1 MSSSDRAQ
9 NLGDLAATA
18 STATAAARRT
28 SLVYSGADRG
38 LPIAP
43 SAGRLRPL
51 GLGEVQITG
60 GFWADLQALNSSAM
74 IEHCEAWVEQMGWT
88 TNFDAVV
95 AGTIAQTRRGR
106 EFSDSDVYKL
116 MEAMAWEIGRTGDE
130 AMNARFE
137 ALVARIAPVQ
147 EPDGYLSTKFGR
159 PGQEPRYSDLEWG
172 HELYCY
178 GHLIQA
184 GVARG
189 RTAGA
194 DQFVEIA
201 VRAADHVCEA
211 FGPDGID
218 NVCGHPEIEVALVE
232 LYRYTGDRRYLDQAQ
247 LFVDRRGHGRLGQIE
262 FGAQYFQDD
271 QPVRETA
278 IMTGHSVRALYL
290 AAGAADLAIEEGD
303 DELLA
308 AITAQT
314 LATLARRTY
323 LTGGM
328 GAHHEGES
336 FGADYELPS
345 DRAYSET
352 CAGVA
357 SVMLNQRL
365 LLASG
370 EAAHADAVE
379 RTLYNVV
386 ATSPAQDGKAFYYTN
401 TLHQRVPGTV
411 PDATEPS
418 ARASSSLRAPWFE
431 VSCCPTNVA
440 RTVASLGSYL
450 ASADDDGIQ
459 LHQYASAEVVAP
471 LGDGRTVGVSVATHY
486 PHDGLVRVTIT
497 QVPEADQDAEWTLSL
512 RVPAWAERAVLRTGG
527 VSTSVDAGYAQV
539 RRAFAVGD
547 VVELE
552 LPVVARWTWPDA
564 RVDAVRGQVA
574 VERGPLVL
582 CLESTDLGA
591 SVNTVS
597 VDTSLP
603 PVELD
608 GAVLVSAT
616 TVDPHD
622 TPWPFGPD
630 ADAVAP
636 ERVTDRGLVQ
646 LVPYH
651 AWANRGPSTMRVWM
665 PVS

>member
-1 MSSSDRAQ
+1 MSSSEYADT
-9 NLGDLAATA
+9 LGAPPTPVR
-18 STATAAARRT
+18 SH
-28 SLVYSGADRG
+28 LVHTGADRG
-38 LPIAP
+38 LPVAP
-43 SAGRLRPL
+43 TAGRLRPL

-60 GFWADLQALNSSAM
+60 GFWADLQRLNSTTM

-88 TNFDAVV
+88 TNFDAVL
-95 AGTIAQTRRGR
+95 AGTIAETRRGR

-116 MEAMAWEIGRTGDE
+116 MEAMAWEIGRTGDA
-130 AMNARFE
+130 AMDARFL

-147 EPDGYLSTKFGR
+147 EADGYLSTKFGR
-159 PGQEPRYSDLEWG
+159 PGQPPRYSDLQWG

-184 GVARG
+184 AVARG
-189 RTAGA
+189 RTAGE
-194 DQFVEIA
+194 DEFVRLA
-201 VRAADHVCEA
+201 VRAADHVCET

-232 LYRYTGDRRYLDQAQ
+232 LSRYTGDPRYRDQAQ
-247 LFVDRRGHGRLGQIE
+247 LFIDRRGHGRLGDIE

-271 QPVRETA
+271 EPVRDTT

-290 AAGAADLAIEEGD
+290 AAGAADLAVDTGD

-314 LATLARRTY
+314 LSTLARRTY

-370 EAAHADAVE
+370 EAEHADAVE
-379 RTLYNVV
+379 RTLFNVV
-386 ATSPAQDGKAFYYTN
+386 ATSPAQDGMAFYYTN

-411 PDATEPS
+411 PDETEPS

-450 ASADDDGIQ
+450 ATVDDSGVQ
-459 LHQYASAEVVAP
+459 LHQFASARILAP
-471 LGDGRTVGVSVATHY
+471 LGDGTVGLSVETRY
-486 PHDGLVRVTIT
+486 PRDGRVRVTVT
-497 QVPEADQDAEWTLSL
+497 DVPAAGGEWTLSL
-512 RVPAWAERAVLRTGG
+512 RVPAWAERAVLTVDGEHA
-527 VSTSVDAGYAQV
+527 SVAPGYARV
-539 RRAFAVGD
+539 TRAFAVGD

-591 SVNTVS
+591 SVNTAS
-597 VDTSLP
+597 VDTSVP
-603 PVELD
+603 PIELD
-608 GAVLVSAT
+608 GAVQVHVT
-616 TVDPHD
+616 TTDAAEVG
-622 TPWPFGPD
+622 WPFGP
-630 ADAVAP
+630 VAAP
-636 ERVTDRGLVQ
+636 DPIRVADRGLIS

-665 PVS
+665 PVA

>member
-1 MSSSDRAQ
+1 MSSPERART
-9 NLGDLAATA
+9 LGATTEA
-18 STATAAARRT
+18 PLTHLLHT
-28 SLVYSGADRG
+28 GADRG
-38 LPIAP
+38 LPVAP
-43 SAGRLRPL
+43 ASGRLRPL

-60 GFWADLQALNSSAM
+60 GFWADLQKLNSSAM
-74 IEHCEAWVEQMGWT
+74 IEHCEKWVERMGWT
-88 TNFDAVV
+88 TNFDSVV
-95 AGTIAQTRRGR
+95 AGTIAESRRGR

-116 MEAMAWEIGRTGDE
+116 MEAMAWEIGRTGDH
-130 AMNARFE
+130 AMDARFE

-147 EPDGYLSTKFGR
+147 EADGYLSTKFGR
-159 PGQEPRYSDLEWG
+159 PGQQPRYSDLQWG

-189 RTAGA
+189 RTTGE
-194 DQFVEIA
+194 DEFVRLA

-211 FGPDGID
+211 FGTGGID

-232 LYRYTGDRRYLDQAQ
+232 LSRYTGDRKYRDQAQ
-247 LFVDRRGHGRLGQIE
+247 LFIDRRGHGRLGDIE

-271 QPVRETA
+271 APVRDTA

-290 AAGAADLAIEEGD
+290 AAGAADLAVDTGD
-303 DELLA
+303 GELLA
-308 AITAQT
+308 AITSQT

-336 FGADYELPS
+336 FGVDYELPS

-379 RTLYNVV
+379 RTLFNVV
-386 ATSPAQDGKAFYYTN
+386 ATSPSQDGTAFYYTN
-401 TLHQRVPGTV
+401 TLHQRVPGTI
-411 PDATEPS
+411 PDEDEPS
-418 ARASSSLRAPWFE
+418 ARASSSLRAPFFE

-450 ASADDDGIQ
+450 ASVDDAGVQ
-459 LHQYASAEVVAP
+459 LHQFASAQILAP
-471 LGDGRTVGVSVATHY
+471 LGDGRTVGLSVETRY
-486 PHDGLVRVTIT
+486 PDDGLIRVTVID
-497 QVPEADQDAEWTLSL
+497 VPSEDQGAEWTLSL
-512 RVPAWAERAVLRTGG
+512 RVPAWAERAVLRVDGEA
-527 VSTSVDAGYAQV
+527 TSVASGYAQV
-539 RRAFAVGD
+539 TRAFAVGD

-591 SVNTVS
+591 SVNIAS
-597 VDTSLP
+597 VDTSVP
-603 PVELD
+603 PIELD
-608 GAVLVSAT
+608 GAVLVQVT
-616 TVDPHD
+616 TTEAADVA
-622 TPWPFGPD
+622 WPFGAAAETDPLQ
-630 ADAVAP
+630 
-636 ERVTDRGLVQ
+636 VTDRGLIS

-651 AWANRGPSTMRVWM
+651 SWANRGPSTMRVWM
-665 PVS
+665 PVA